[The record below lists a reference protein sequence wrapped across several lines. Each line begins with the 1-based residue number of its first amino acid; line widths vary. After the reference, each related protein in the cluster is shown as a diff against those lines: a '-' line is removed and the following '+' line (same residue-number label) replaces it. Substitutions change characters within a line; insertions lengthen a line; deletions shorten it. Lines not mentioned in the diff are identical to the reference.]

1 MSHHGKLR
9 ESKRCENCGHFVEKR
24 FCPECGQE
32 NIETRQRFY
41 YLFTHFVEDFVHY
54 DGRFWK
60 TIQYLLFRPAKLTKE
75 YLAGKRNRYVP
86 PVTLY
91 IFVSF
96 ITFFI
101 PAILPAGSE
110 PQSKEKAKQETVA
123 EKQKATDSKDN
134 SAQQTNE
141 NKKEITKPKETETK
155 INSKLQEKIDSKNLE
170 KQGETDSEKKTSTLK
185 LQGRNKSVDEE
196 ELTKLEE
203 ELNKF
208 DKEKWE
214 ERIVHDFPKAVF
226 IYMPF
231 FAFWLWLFHS
241 KKQWLYF
248 DHGIFTL
255 HYFSFTLLSILLL
268 ILINW
273 ILSFFH
279 WEESLINS
287 LIKIVVICYMIY
299 YFFHSHRL
307 VYRER
312 KAVSRLKCSIL
323 FIINSFFMLIF
334 IALYVFIETFI
345 SNPGLVKEGWVA
357 LKGLD
362 LFS

>member
-1 MSHHGKLR
+1 MGHHGKLR
-9 ESKRCENCGHFVEKR
+9 ESKRCENCGHFVEIR

-32 NIETRQRFY
+32 NVETRQRFH
-41 YLFTHFVEDFVHY
+41 YLFTHFFEDFVHY
-54 DGRFWK
+54 DSRFWK
-60 TIQYLLFRPAKLTKE
+60 TIQFLLFRPAKLTKE
-75 YLAGKRNRYVP
+75 YIAGRRNRYVP

-91 IFVSF
+91 IFISF

-101 PAILPAGSE
+101 PAILPGSE
-110 PQSKEKAKQETVA
+110 TEPKSKEIAKQETVA
-123 EKQKATDSKDN
+123 EKQEAPDNKDN
-134 SAQQTNE
+134 S
-141 NKKEITKPKETETK
+141 KELK
-155 INSKLQEKIDSKNLE
+155 
-170 KQGETDSEKKTSTLK
+170 KQGETNSEEKKSKLK
-185 LQGRNKSVDEE
+185 LQGRNKSADEK
-196 ELTKLEE
+196 ELIKLEE

-214 ERIVHDFPKAVF
+214 ERIGHDFPKAIF

-241 KKQWLYF
+241 KKKWLYF

-279 WEESLINS
+279 WEESLIND
-287 LIKIVVICYMIY
+287 LIILTVICYMIY

-307 VYRER
+307 VYREK

-334 IALYVFIETFI
+334 LVLYVFIETLI
-345 SNPGLVKEGWVA
+345 TNPGLVKEGWIA